1 MAVYVSLTKRPP
13 SASGIRRPGDST
25 EPRDYLLAS
34 WSKAGMSG
42 RERDVGGPAASM
54 RRTVVDDR
62 LDRSMRQAV
71 RPTSTVRAD
80 LRGESL

>member
-42 RERDVGGPAASM
+42 RERDVGGPAASL
-54 RRTVVDDR
+54 RRR
-62 LDRSMRQAV
+62 
-71 RPTSTVRAD
+71 
-80 LRGESL
+80 